1 MEFFEKLVI
10 QDVIKMIRDD
20 SRFNQDFT
28 ANQSRLIKI
37 NQDLIKF
44 PENSKK
50 ILKKSKNIFFKL

>member
-50 ILKKSKNIFFKL
+50 IKIQKIYIFKL